1 MFVLRA
7 GLLSSTANLIGVTDR
22 DSARWLAH
30 GLRLMTNQPIT
41 LPLTQ
46 LPCTARPLSRFAKS
60 PALAELGINPVT
72 CSGIA
77 APASQHSATFC
88 NRFPRSS
95 GASWLPPARRP
106 KSDIVKMP
114 CPSRD
119 AFVLVNL
126 PMNTPRCILVVP
138 CYNEADRLKADDFRA
153 FLAQHAEA
161 FLLFVND
168 GSTDDTLSVL
178 KRLQAELP
186 ARLDVLHL
194 PRNSGKGE
202 AVRSGLQQALRSP
215 GLLYTGFWDADLA
228 TPLNAVDDLLGVF
241 VHNPQIEMVF
251 GARVK
256 LLGRNI
262 ERRALRHHLGRLF
275 ATCASEVLTLPI
287 YDTQC
292 GAKLFRV
299 TPHLS
304 AVLDEPFSS
313 RWIFD
318 VEIIARFLRLYAAE
332 GRLPDFPHAIY
343 EFPLY
348 CWTDVPGSKIRPKD
362 FFRAIRDLI
371 VIRRRYFK
379 GLRG

>member
-1 MFVLRA
+1 
-7 GLLSSTANLIGVTDR
+7 
-22 DSARWLAH
+22 
-30 GLRLMTNQPIT
+30 
-41 LPLTQ
+41 
-46 LPCTARPLSRFAKS
+46 
-60 PALAELGINPVT
+60 
-72 CSGIA
+72 
-77 APASQHSATFC
+77 
-88 NRFPRSS
+88 
-95 GASWLPPARRP
+95 
-106 KSDIVKMP
+106 MP

-126 PMNTPRCILVVP
+126 PMNTPGCILVVP
-138 CYNEADRLKADDFRA
+138 CYNEADRLKADEFRA

-161 FLLFVND
+161 SLLFVND
-168 GSTDDTLSVL
+168 GSTDDTLAVL

-186 ARLDVLHL
+186 ARIDVLHL

-202 AVRSGLQQALRSP
+202 AVRSGLQQALRFP

-228 TPLNAVDDLLGVF
+228 TPLNAVDDLLGIF
-241 VHNPQIEMVF
+241 AHNPQIEMVF

-332 GRLPDFPHAIY
+332 GRLPDLPHAIY

-348 CWTDVPGSKIRPKD
+348 CWTDVPGSKIRPRD

-371 VIRRRYFK
+371 VIRQRYFK
-379 GLRG
+379 GLRV